1 MYTQQQHLQPEIL
14 PRPLALL
21 VLPSLR
27 FYPRTYLQICSDYD
41 SRSIQVSWALK
52 FDIKTEISKFDPGPN
67 CSKSAFYPTRLVLEV
82 LAITCCLQEV
92 VLEFFLSFC
101 FIAAPRSQSCREYLM
116 HFRKFKMDAKN
127 LQKCCFKK
135 RVKSDFAN

>member
-14 PRPLALL
+14 PRPLALV

-52 FDIKTEISKFDPGPN
+52 FDIKTEISKFDPGLN
-67 CSKSAFYPTRLVLEV
+67 CSESAFYPTRLVLEV

-92 VLEFFLSFC
+92 VLEFF
-101 FIAAPRSQSCREYLM
+101 FIIFVL
-116 HFRKFKMDAKN
+116 
-127 LQKCCFKK
+127 
-135 RVKSDFAN
+135 